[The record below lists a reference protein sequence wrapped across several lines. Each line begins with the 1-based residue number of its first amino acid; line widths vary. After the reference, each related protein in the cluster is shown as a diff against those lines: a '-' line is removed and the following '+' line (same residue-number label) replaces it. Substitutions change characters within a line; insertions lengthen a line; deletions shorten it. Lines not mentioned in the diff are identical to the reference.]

1 MSFEELFSP
10 LSEFYST
17 PLVIIAFVFVFI
29 SVGIM
34 SFLKHFRNVQ
44 EQDELFDDTTNKHE
58 ESELSDFA
66 TNTFEHLNDIVVTAD
81 DIIYRKYEL
90 LDIDKTIAN
99 KQLSWKF
106 DISIDKHVDMNGE
119 KVHIESVPFTSEK
132 DTLFKKDKALNDE
145 ELNQII
151 NEVTNYQPEQ
161 FITHIYHDFNTDNL
175 SLSNAKRVVIEHC
188 KAPMLNDDE
197 KRQLTETL
205 LKDIKR
211 IEDINDEKRFYELND
226 KYKNQ
231 YERKLSQETLKNLL
245 KRDVELEQEKHMIS
259 RDISSHQKSF
269 ENKVYIEMNKQSVTV
284 EIKGR

>member
-1 MSFEELFSP
+1 MNLTE
-10 LSEFYST
+10 
-17 PLVIIAFVFVFI
+17 AFI
-29 SVGIM
+29 SVTENLLIVLA
-34 SFLKHFRNVQ
+34 FLFVINLLIAMLKEKISRNLRQ
-44 EQDELFDDTTNKHE
+44 KKSSNDTTNTSEYDEDEK
-58 ESELSDFA
+58 ELSDFA
-66 TNTFEHLNDIVVTAD
+66 TTISEHLNDIVVTAD
-81 DIIYRKYEL
+81 NTIYRKYEL

-132 DTLFKKDKALNDE
+132 NTLFKIDKALNDA

-245 KRDVELEQEKHMIS
+245 ERNVEIEQEKHMIS
-259 RDISSHQKSF
+259 RNISSHQKSL
-269 ENKVYIEMNKQSVTV
+269 ESKQSLYRNEQT
-284 EIKGR
+284 KGNN